1 MVDGLKSKHS
11 VLFHSTNGMMMPPD
25 AYFPVG
31 RNNERFEFEL
41 NLWPLGIAS
50 VAQFWEDLCVQHW
63 GTQFNH
69 VWGWVEASN
78 HQPTRTCSDYIRN
91 VPPQHFHMWSYR
103 CQKIQKSNQHVT
115 DPGHIKVREHQNLAE
130 KKWMLIFIPI
140 APSWWHDCSGSGL
153 WTFDP
158 KPPHRRQWA
167 TCGIYQKKNSSLTPH
182 VWCLIRV

>member
-1 MVDGLKSKHS
+1 MILQDEIIHGWWFQIQTLRFVPFNKWNDDPTEQHLR
-11 VLFHSTNGMMMPPD
+11 
-25 AYFPVG
+25 FPMA
-31 RNNERFEFEL
+31 
-41 NLWPLGIAS
+41 I
-50 VAQFWEDLCVQHW
+50 DLVQILIVSYLPR
-63 GTQFNH
+63 FNH

-115 DPGHIKVREHQNLAE
+115 DAGHIKVREHQNLAE

-167 TCGIYQKKNSSLTPH
+167 SCGIYQKKQ
-182 VWCLIRV
+182 